1 VKSLR
6 NVSREALGVDVEHL
20 VTFSLAPEQ
29 NGYTPVRS
37 RALFDRVHEA
47 LAAMPG
53 VTGVAESTVPLLAG
67 SNWGSDVSVEGFVRG
82 PDTEA
87 DARFTQVSPD
97 FFRAVGVSLRTG
109 REFTEGDGPGRP
121 RVAIVNEAFAK
132 RFGLGTAAV
141 GRRMSTGNSNKLDI
155 EIVGVVPNLKY
166 SAVKDS
172 VPPVFYLP
180 VRQDTTSGFVTF
192 YARTTLPP
200 EQVLRAVPSV
210 VRQFDANL
218 PVVDLKSMPQ
228 QVRENTFLDRMI
240 STLTAAFATL
250 ATLLAAVG
258 LYGVL
263 AYTVAQRTRE
273 IGVRIALGADT
284 GRVHRLVLGQMGR
297 MLVVGALVGGVAAVG
312 LGRAAASL
320 LWGLKGHDPL
330 VLGVSA
336 TVLALVALG
345 AGWIPARRAARVEP
359 MRALRYD

>member
-1 VKSLR
+1 
-6 NVSREALGVDVEHL
+6 
-20 VTFSLAPEQ
+20 
-29 NGYTPVRS
+29 
-37 RALFDRVHEA
+37 
-47 LAAMPG
+47 
-53 VTGVAESTVPLLAG
+53 
-67 SNWGSDVSVEGFVRG
+67 
-82 PDTEA
+82 
-87 DARFTQVSPD
+87 
-97 FFRAVGVSLRTG
+97 
-109 REFTEGDGPGRP
+109 
-121 RVAIVNEAFAK
+121 
-132 RFGLGTAAV
+132 
-141 GRRMSTGNSNKLDI
+141 MSTGNSNKLDI

-273 IGVRIALGADT
+273 IGVRMALGAGTADV
-284 GRVHRLVLGQMGR
+284 RRLVLRQVGG
-297 MLVVGALVGGVAAVG
+297 MLAAGGVIGLVGALA
-312 LGRAAASL
+312 LGRVAASL
-320 LWGLKGHDPL
+320 LFGLQGHDP
-330 VLGVSA
+330 
-336 TVLALVALG
+336 TVLASSAVVLGLVALA
-345 AGWIPARRAARVEP
+345 AGWLPARGASRVNP
-359 MRALRYD
+359 VSALRHD